1 MIAVIKLFKNHK
13 LEAELSDRFELGVA
27 KVNPTFHTEEF
38 KEWYRKMI
46 VSATNSKV
54 SYTKAPGQLPC
65 QWNPNGIEE
74 MRAIFN
80 SEG

>member
-13 LEAELSDRFELGVA
+13 IEAELSDRFELGLA
-27 KVNPTFHTEEF
+27 KVNSTFFTEEF

>member
-27 KVNPTFHTEEF
+27 KVNSTFFTEEF
-38 KEWYRKMI
+38 KEWYRKMA
-46 VSATNSKV
+46 VSAINSKV
-54 SYTKAPGQLPC
+54 TYTKGPGQLPC

-74 MRAIFN
+74 MKAIFN